1 MKRNGGTM
9 PVDLPNICLIGE
21 AGAGKTTVAELLV
34 KRFGYTKLSFAEPL
48 KVMLDTTTDR
58 HRLQEFGTDVVRAY
72 EPDAWVR
79 LFLWIKDARE
89 AAGWKYHYL
98 ADTKPGPYVVD
109 DARFLNEVMALVQDD
124 WIVVRVVAPRHVRVD
139 RLRRNGKLQ
148 DEAQLEHSS
157 ETELIG
163 YRASHVVLNDSPFAT
178 DLEPEVEDLVNA
190 VRS

>member
-1 MKRNGGTM
+1 M

-34 KRFGYTKLSFAEPL
+34 KQFGYEKLSFAEPL
-48 KVMLDTTTDR
+48 KVMLGTETDR

-79 LFLWIKDARE
+79 LFL
-89 AAGWKYHYL
+89 YL
-98 ADTKPGPYVVD
+98 KRLHDEVQQWQVRADYSSGPEPYVVD

-124 WIVVRVVAPRHVRVD
+124 WVVVRVAAPRHIRVD

-148 DEAQLEHSS
+148 DEAQLDHLS
-157 ETELIG
+157 ETELVG
-163 YRASHVVLNDSPFAT
+163 YPAAHVIFNDSPFAT